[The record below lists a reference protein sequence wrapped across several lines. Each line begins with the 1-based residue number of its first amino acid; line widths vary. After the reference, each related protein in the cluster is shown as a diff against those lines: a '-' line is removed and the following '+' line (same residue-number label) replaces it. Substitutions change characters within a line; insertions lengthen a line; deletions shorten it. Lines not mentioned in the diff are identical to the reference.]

1 MLSML
6 SCRSTAQGSDV
17 DEIELTGPCPMS
29 ILSGLADQLDHTS
42 DDGVEF
48 AMKTKELEGTFST
61 GGVTLQH
68 GGAK

>member
-17 DEIELTGPCPMS
+17 DEIGLTGPCAML

-42 DDGVEF
+42 DDGIEF
-48 AMKTKELEGTFST
+48 AMETEELEGTFST
-61 GGVTLQH
+61 GGVMLRH
-68 GGAK
+68 GGTK